1 MHIIELMVMLAT
13 CAGCAVGAYFGVRRW
28 PVLRYPLLGAG
39 FLLLAFNLISRL
51 MAERFYFLFP
61 ESFLTEIL
69 YAGCF
74 IIIGVL
80 SVRYLDTSFRRIIFL
95 VFLIVLAFF
104 TLADHAYFAVAGGR
118 VRALEGEVVRGVT
131 LQSTGFS
138 CVPASLATVLRRW
151 GVECSEGEIAYAL
164 RTSFRGTSIPRV
176 PGVVAQFGA
185 AKKLQAKVIKTT
197 WYDLLLLDVPCLLST
212 RTSSIEHSS
221 ALIGLDG
228 THVIAGEPLSGIVRL
243 EWAKY
248 MQEWQWNGRAI
259 IVAPDFLHS
268 FSPSD
273 SGQRCDR
280 LFELLGTFGY
290 GNRDEEGV
298 MRFQRDRGLL
308 PTGRL
313 DWRTIL
319 VIDSLTGPPSRPRLS
334 RLAESFKEQ
343 PGE

>member
-1 MHIIELMVMLAT
+1 MHIVELLLMIAVCGGA
-13 CAGCAVGAYFGVRRW
+13 AVGAFFAVRRR
-28 PVLRYPLLGAG
+28 PGLRYPLLGAG
-39 FLLLAFNLISRL
+39 LLLLTFNLISRL

-61 ESFLTEIL
+61 ESLLTEVL

-74 IIIGVL
+74 VIIGVL
-80 SVRYLDTSFRRIIFL
+80 SARYLDTSFRRIIFL
-95 VFLIVLAFF
+95 VFLVVLSFF

-118 VRALEGEVVRGVT
+118 LRALQGEVVRGVT

-151 GVECSEGEIAYAL
+151 GIECSEGEIAYAL

-176 PGVVAQFGA
+176 PGVVAKLGA
-185 AKKLQAKVIKTT
+185 ARKLQAKVIKTT

-212 RTSSIEHSS
+212 RTSSIEHCS

-243 EWAKY
+243 EWEKY
-248 MQEWQWNGRAI
+248 MQEWRWNGRAVI
-259 IVAPDFLHS
+259 IARDFLHS

-273 SGQRCDR
+273 SGPRCDK
-280 LFELLGTFGY
+280 LFEVLGTFGY
-290 GNRDEEGV
+290 GNRDKEGV
-298 MRFQRDRGLL
+298 MKFQRDRGLL

-334 RLAESFKEQ
+334 RLAELFKEQ

>member
-1 MHIIELMVMLAT
+1 MHIIELLVMIVVCGGA
-13 CAGCAVGAYFGVRRW
+13 AVGAFFITRRW
-28 PVLRYPLLGAG
+28 PVARYPLLGSG
-39 FLLLAFNLISRL
+39 FLLLTFNLISRL
-51 MAERFYFLFP
+51 MAERFYYFFP
-61 ESFLTEIL
+61 ESFLTEII

-74 IIIGVL
+74 VIFGVL
-80 SVRYLDTSFRRIIFL
+80 SVKYLDTSFRRIIFL
-95 VFLIVLAFF
+95 VFLIVLSFF
-104 TLADHAYFAVAGGR
+104 TLADHAYFAVAGGS

-138 CVPASLATVLRRW
+138 CVPASLATVMRRW

-176 PGVVAQFGA
+176 PGVVRKLGA
-185 AKKLQAKVIKTT
+185 AKKLQAKFVKTT
-197 WYDLLLLDVPCLLST
+197 WSDLLLFNVPCLLST
-212 RTSSIEHSS
+212 RTFSIEHCS

-243 EWAKY
+243 ERAKY
-248 MQEWQWNGRAI
+248 MQEWRWNGRAVI
-259 IVAPDFLHS
+259 IAPDFLHS

-273 SGQRCDR
+273 SGERCDR
-280 LFELLGTFGY
+280 LFNALRTLGY
-290 GNRDEEGV
+290 VSRDEDTI
-298 MRFQRDRGLL
+298 MTFQRDKGLE

-319 VIDSLTGPPSRPRLS
+319 VVDSLTGPPSRPRLS
-334 RLAESFKEQ
+334 TLAECFKEK